1 MKFKELKG
9 TDIGADIEL
18 VKQEIQKDSSLV
30 FIYSGQGTLYDYITD
45 LYNDG
50 DGLDSEMLYIL
61 KVCYEKSGLGFEY
74 SAEGGQDKCQL
85 TSMSALLAKL
95 DRNTA
100 CRIVVEK
107 DDPVELA
114 FIVQQLIYIDYPLEK
129 VDILRRKEEK
139 DAAKTSR
146 FMNKVQELQDGCASA
161 VAGLEKLKQSVEK
174 DNDAE
179 KQKRLKDI
187 EDALQSCR
195 DIENYIRQA
204 IDVELKF
211 AVAASKKAGKS
222 VIVNCFLGEEIAPT
236 STELATPNNCIYKKS
251 ADKQYHLQLE
261 DGSARQ
267 DFADCASIKKAI
279 NKCFRDAQNDD
290 TKGFA
295 LPDMDISYVTDK
307 NNFSSYTIYDT
318 AGPDAAG
325 TKHSEAAERAMK
337 KCDVAVFAI
346 DYAKYL
352 TKSEEEYLR
361 QVKQQFMAQE
371 KFHSLVFALNKIDVR
386 YTDVKSPKSF
396 VMSVDFLKTRM
407 SKIDPA
413 YKDCIVFP
421 TCSLEYF
428 SAIEAEKAGVNELNA
443 GNNLKVDDLKR
454 VKLAHKKD
462 APSLAWL
469 HTHAE
474 NLENYHGIENISYD
488 VFKKDSGMPALMS
501 YVSYVAR
508 SKARDEIVN
517 SITFKIDAQQRNIRH
532 VLDNISNI
540 QALIDADDEK
550 IAKIKNILEDYE
562 KAVEDVLPPVFKKEE
577 LERLDL
583 DERLHERPDDRSL
596 LSQEKGDY
604 EKIIERRKENVE
616 PYSRPKDIA
625 EKMYE
630 LAVEDI
636 WEKITSEHLLSGH
649 DIDNLFTNSDFVAL
663 ADKVSKRRISEAANG
678 TYQMLDKLRKEV
690 KIIVE
695 KRMKDLKKQSDICRH
710 KLEKENVNLTL
721 PDVPNF
727 EFSAPIS
734 APDEVI
740 VGGSDKDLKI
750 YDSLSKLF
758 KTKKLNW
765 HNIKTLLR
773 RPFGA
778 TGKDY
783 EFYLKNKDSGDTE
796 RKFRTLCKEELEE
809 TFKNQ
814 VYESEISGQ
823 LKTAIEK
830 IVVDNYMRTSVNE
843 IAAMFQAVNKSYK
856 AYSDGF
862 KQAIDDRKVYQE
874 NNNLRER
881 RQVVISKITTFTR
894 GFMETWN
901 SIVSGV
907 ITDESRPAENN
918 SASK

>member
-9 TDIGADIEL
+9 TDIGADIKL

-30 FIYSGQGTLYDYITD
+30 FLYSGQGTLYDYITALYD
-45 LYNDG
+45 YNDG
-50 DGLDSEMLYIL
+50 DGLDAEMLYIF
-61 KVCYEKSGLGFEY
+61 KVCYEKSGLRFEY

-100 CRIVVEK
+100 CRIVVEN

-139 DAAKTSR
+139 DAAKTRR
-146 FMNKVQELQDGCASA
+146 FMDKVQELQDGCASA
-161 VAGLEKLKQSVEK
+161 ITQLKKLKQSVEK
-174 DNDAE
+174 ENDAE

-187 EDALQSCR
+187 EDALQSCC
-195 DIENYIRQA
+195 DIEKYIRKA

-222 VIVNCFLGEEIAPT
+222 VIVSCFLGEEIAPT

-251 ADKQYHLQLE
+251 TDKQYHLQLE
-261 DGSARQ
+261 DGSPRQ
-267 DFADCASIKKAI
+267 DFVDCAAIKKAI
-279 NKCFRDAQNDD
+279 DKKFREAQNND
-290 TKGFA
+290 TEGFA

-413 YKDCIVFP
+413 YKDCIIFP

-428 SAIEAEKAGVNELNA
+428 SAIEAEKAGVTELNA
-443 GNNLKVDDLKR
+443 ENNLKVDDLKR

-474 NLENYHGIENISYD
+474 NLECYHGIENISYD

-508 SKARDEIVN
+508 SKAREEIVN
-517 SITFKIDAQQRNIRH
+517 SITFKIDEQQRNIKR
-532 VLDNISNI
+532 VLDNIKNI
-540 QALIDADDEK
+540 QALIDADDDK
-550 IAKIKNILEDYE
+550 IARIKKILEDYE
-562 KAVEDVLPPVFKKEE
+562 KEVYDILPPVFKKEE
-577 LERLDL
+577 LERLD
-583 DERLHERPDDRSL
+583 DKSDGKSL
-596 LSQEKGDY
+596 LRDYKGDY
-604 EKIIERRKENVE
+604 EKIIEWHKGAVE
-616 PYSRPKDIA
+616 PYSRPIA
-625 EKMYE
+625 IANKMYE
-630 LAVEDI
+630 EAVEDI
-636 WEKITSEHLLSGH
+636 WHKITSEHLLSGH
-649 DIDNLFTNSDFVAL
+649 DIDNLFKNSDFVAL
-663 ADKVSKRRISEAANG
+663 ADKVSKQKISEAATG
-678 TYQMLDKLRKEV
+678 TYRALKTLGKDVETLV
-690 KIIVE
+690 K
-695 KRMKDLKKQSDICRH
+695 KRMGKLETQSDICRQ
-710 KLEKENVNLTL
+710 KLEKENVKLTL
-721 PDVPNF
+721 PDTPNF
-727 EFSAPIS
+727 EFGMSIPV
-734 APDEVI
+734 PKEVI
-740 VGGSDKDLKI
+740 VGGADKELKI
-750 YDSLSKLF
+750 YASLSKLF

-765 HNIKTLLR
+765 HNITTLLG

-778 TGKDY
+778 TSKDY
-783 EFYLKNKDSGDTE
+783 EFYLKNKDDADTKK
-796 RKFRTLCKEELEE
+796 KFRTLCEENLKE

-814 VYESEISGQ
+814 VYESEISEQ

-843 IAAMFQAVNKSYK
+843 IAAMFEAVNKSYK

-862 KQAIDDRKVYQE
+862 KQAIDDRKVYQ
-874 NNNLRER
+874 NNIDLHER
-881 RQVVISKITTFTR
+881 RQKVITQIYAITR

-901 SIVSGV
+901 SIIWGV